1 MEVRLW
7 SPSRPAALDLSKAPG
22 FALGPLTVD
31 PPMRVVRNGPCCEK
45 LEPRVMRVLVALA
58 GEPGRV
64 LSRDDLIELC
74 WDGQIVG
81 DNAINRVI
89 SRLRQV
95 LAALADDAVRL
106 ETITKVGFRIV
117 AEQVGAASG
126 DDERADAAEA
136 GERRR
141 LTRRGVVAGG
151 LSLAVL
157 VASGWFGREWLF
169 GRSPD
174 PRAVEL
180 LQRAKLLQ
188 LTGEPGTSEQAISF
202 YKQAVAI
209 DPEYADGWGSLAL
222 AYLLTFSGF
231 SGRDKAS
238 LPGQMIT
245 AARKALALDL
255 NQPDADAALSFSRP
269 AFGDFWRFD
278 AATAALLERHPRYWY
293 AHARRAQF
301 LRDVGRTRDSIP
313 FGLRSLEIDPMLPIG
328 WSNNAVA
335 FFNAGDI
342 QESDAKF
349 DAAAARWPAHGH
361 LWSTRFG
368 VLFESRRFE
377 EAATLARNPQARPDY
392 IPREVGER
400 RARLADATSAGDH
413 AALGA
418 IRNGMVDELAQNPLA
433 AQAYAPTLTAM
444 GFPDEALDGLVEL
457 FSAARRSPLVAL
469 QVATVVLFRPVIVG
483 LRGDDRYAHL
493 LRSSGLEFYWKGSG
507 SQPDFRRN

>member
-1 MEVRLW
+1 MRL
-7 SPSRPAALDLSKAPG
+7 
-22 FALGPLTVD
+22 
-31 PPMRVVRNGPCCEK
+31 VRNGPCCET

-81 DNAINRVI
+81 DNAVNRVI
-89 SRLRQV
+89 SRLRAV
-95 LAALADDAVRL
+95 LSALAGDAVRI

-117 AEQVGAASG
+117 AEQIGATSG
-126 DDERADAAEA
+126 DDEPADVAEDEEPADAAEDE
-136 GERRR
+136 ERRR
-141 LTRRGVVAGG
+141 LTRRGLVAGG
-151 LSLAVL
+151 LGLAVL
-157 VASGWFGREWLF
+157 AAAGWLGRDRLF
-169 GRSPD
+169 GRRPD

-180 LQRAKLLQ
+180 LQRAKLIQ

-209 DPEYADGWGSLAL
+209 DPEYADGWGALAL
-222 AYLLTFSGF
+222 AYLLIFSGF
-231 SGRDKAS
+231 SGRDMSS
-238 LPGQMIT
+238 LPGQMIA
-245 AARKALALDL
+245 AARRALALDRD
-255 NQPDADAALSFSRP
+255 QPDADAALSFSRP

-278 AATAALLERHPRYWY
+278 AVTAALLERQPRYWY

-328 WSNNAVA
+328 WGNNAVA

-342 QESDAKF
+342 HESDAKF

-377 EAATLARNPQARPDY
+377 EAATLARNPRARPDY
-392 IPREVGER
+392 IPREVGEQR
-400 RARLADATSAGDH
+400 VRLADAASANDR

-433 AQAYAPTLTAM
+433 AQAYAPALAAM
-444 GFPDEALDGLVEL
+444 GFPDDALDGLVEL
-457 FSAARRSPLVAL
+457 FSAARRSPIVAL
-469 QVATVVLFRPVIVG
+469 QVATIVLFRPVIVG
-483 LRGDDRYAHL
+483 LRADIRYAHL
-493 LRSSGLEFYWKGSG
+493 LRSGGLESYWERSG